1 VGEDPR
7 PKKNA
12 VIVRF
17 YRASSFRAAL
27 LPDFKASLPFDFG
40 KVVWKTVHQLG
51 FSAFFPTSPFFV
63 MSNLPGSQH
72 PSDRNSQ
79 GTISSF
85 AKS

>member
-1 VGEDPR
+1 VGEHPR
-7 PKKNA
+7 PKKHA
-12 VIVRF
+12 VIALF
-17 YRASSFRAAL
+17 HPAASFRPAL
-27 LPDFKASLPFDFG
+27 LPNFKASLPSDFG